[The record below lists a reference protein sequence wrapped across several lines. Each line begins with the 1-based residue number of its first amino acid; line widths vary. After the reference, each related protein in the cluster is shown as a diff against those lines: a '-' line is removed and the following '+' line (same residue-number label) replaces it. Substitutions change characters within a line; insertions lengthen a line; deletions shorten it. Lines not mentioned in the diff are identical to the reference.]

1 MESNLSLVNAVAL
14 FGAMAVLAAVPS
26 VSVLAVTARAASLG
40 FGHGACTAL
49 GVVAGDIVFILLAM
63 FGLALLVEAMG
74 SLFFLVKYLGGA
86 YLIWL
91 GFALWR
97 QAAVTASAPETVQGR
112 SWHSSFMA
120 GLLITL
126 GDQKAVVFYLGFL
139 PAFLNLSA
147 ATYVDAVQVAAIAL
161 LAVGGVK
168 LVYAYL
174 ADRVGRQASPA
185 LGRVLNR
192 LAACVV
198 VAVGVFLLV
207 VS

>member
-1 MESNLSLVNAVAL
+1 MESSLSLVNALAL

-26 VSVLAVTARAASLG
+26 VSVLAVTVRAASSG
-40 FGHGACTAL
+40 FGHGASTAL
-49 GVVAGDIVFILLAM
+49 GVVAGDVVFILLAM

-74 SLFFLVKYLGGA
+74 DWFFLVKYLGGA

-97 QAAVTASAPETVQGR
+97 QASAPAPAPQAAESQ
-112 SWHSSFMA
+112 SLSSSFMA

-139 PAFLNLSA
+139 PAFMNLST
-147 ATYVDAVQVAAIAL
+147 ATYMDAALVAAIAV

-174 ADRVGRQASPA
+174 ADRVGRRASPA
-185 LGRVLNR
+185 LGRVLNK

-198 VAVGVFLLV
+198 AAVGVSLLV
-207 VS
+207 TS